1 MAGRGGLDKK
11 VEELTFWSYINSKL
25 PVYVAC
31 AHLTKALVAGSF
43 SQMSTAV
50 SRF

>member
-1 MAGRGGLDKK
+1 MAGRCGQDKK
-11 VEELTFWSYINSKL
+11 IEELTFWSYINSKL

-31 AHLTKALVAGSF
+31 THLTKALVAGSF
-43 SQMSTAV
+43 SLMSTAV

>member
-1 MAGRGGLDKK
+1 MAGQCGPGKK
-11 VEELTFWSYINSKL
+11 IEELTFWSYINSKL

-31 AHLTKALVAGSF
+31 THLTKALVAGSF
-43 SQMSTAV
+43 SLMSTAV